1 MFVSVC
7 VVYVS
12 SLCGGKCAVNF
23 SQKKCTNSVKFKGTT
38 FQKVELFRNVVKIN
52 IFEIVLLSLECTCS
66 QGKECNA
73 KLNRK
78 EA

>member
-1 MFVSVC
+1 MIVSVC

-23 SQKKCTNSVKFKGTT
+23 SQKSARILLNQGHYFPESWIVS
-38 FQKVELFRNVVKIN
+38 NAVKIN

-66 QGKECNA
+66 QGKERNS

-78 EA
+78 EV